1 MKRVIVC
8 IALATLC
15 FAAGCSYENTATVT
29 IDTGIRQQ
37 AQFSWFDRVLAFFS
51 LSQPLQADPVPG
63 NLPYSIYSITVTITA
78 GDMETISQSIPMDT
92 GKITLEVPAGSQRTF
107 EVVGYDSDNM
117 RYYGGITTVDLS
129 PGQQVNLNIE
139 MGELNNIF
147 YYYYYYY
154 TESKYMDTQYSDT
167 IDPTQGVV
175 AFKIYES
182 DDYTYTNEK
191 LKFILTQWT
200 SVYSVGAGWTITIPV
215 ELGGIG
221 TKYYRCSV
229 VNQYGEGEKID
240 ITVY

>member
-1 MKRVIVC
+1 MKRHIILTIVIMV
-8 IALATLC
+8 IATIVS
-15 FAAGCSYENTATVT
+15 CSYENTATVT

-37 AQFSWFDRVLAFFS
+37 AQLSWFDRVLAFFS
-51 LSQPLQADPVPG
+51 LSQPLQADPIPG
-63 NLPYSIYSITVTITA
+63 TLYIYSIIVNVSAGDLETITR
-78 GDMETISQSIPMDT
+78 EVPMDT

-107 EVVGYDSDNM
+107 EVVGYDESGS

-139 MGELNNIF
+139 MGELNNKF
-147 YYYYYYY
+147 YYYYYI
-154 TESKYMDTQYSDT
+154 TESKYMYTDDSDT

-182 DDYTYTNEK
+182 DDDSYANEK
-191 LKFILTQWT
+191 LKFILTQWN
-200 SVYSVGAGWTITIPV
+200 SVYGDGFWTITIPV

-229 VNQYGEGEKID
+229 VNQYGEGEKIV
-240 ITVY
+240 ITEY